1 MVPKKSKYHTLYIT
15 KSVNVMYAD
24 ARLAK
29 HLVYQLL
36 GLDQNWHW
44 KLFTPNPVHNLLP
57 HPVEKSD
64 Y

>member
-1 MVPKKSKYHTLYIT
+1 
-15 KSVNVMYAD
+15 MYAY

-29 HLVYQLL
+29 HLLYQL